1 MPETT
6 ADLGYG
12 ARFGIKDGSVVDYV
26 AEVTSLTPP
35 SMARDTVEATHLESP
50 DAYKE
55 FIAGLKET
63 GEASI
68 TINYAPS
75 ASDALVTAFEA
86 GKGNF
91 RILFPSGTLALDFA
105 GIVTGYEIGDLV
117 ATDKMSG
124 TFTVKGTGKA
134 SFVAVP

>member
-1 MPETT
+1 MPATT
-6 ADLGYG
+6 AELGYG
-12 ARFGIKDGSVVDYV
+12 ARFGIKSGATYDYG

-35 SMARDTVEATHLESP
+35 SMTRDTVDATHLESP

-75 ASDALVTAFEA
+75 GSDALITAFEA
-86 GKGNF
+86 GAGEF
-91 RILFPSGTLALDFA
+91 RILFPGGALALDFA

-117 ATDKMSG
+117 ATDKMSA

-134 SFVAVP
+134 SIVAVP